1 MPEAGNESISVFKE
15 KTWGNE
21 DEGEYITDGYSL
33 RGKRAF
39 NKALEGLRKMMKKGV
54 TAEVNGIEFKV
65 LDTRKNGGG
74 LDVEIELADKNS
86 RGIAVLQLFGPN
98 KKKENVVMVRKSK
111 GSDAKYVTILANQI
125 IKPLVRKYLL
135 GDDSSITLDENSD
148 VKLSVSVRGK
158 KVKLIKCPHC
168 EKTSY
173 SGPGLK
179 TI

>member
-15 KTWGNE
+15 KTWENE
-21 DEGEYITDGYSL
+21 DEGEYKTDGYSL

-98 KKKENVVMVRKSK
+98 KKKEMF
-111 GSDAKYVTILANQI
+111 
-125 IKPLVRKYLL
+125 
-135 GDDSSITLDENSD
+135 
-148 VKLSVSVRGK
+148 
-158 KVKLIKCPHC
+158 
-168 EKTSY
+168 
-173 SGPGLK
+173 
-179 TI
+179 